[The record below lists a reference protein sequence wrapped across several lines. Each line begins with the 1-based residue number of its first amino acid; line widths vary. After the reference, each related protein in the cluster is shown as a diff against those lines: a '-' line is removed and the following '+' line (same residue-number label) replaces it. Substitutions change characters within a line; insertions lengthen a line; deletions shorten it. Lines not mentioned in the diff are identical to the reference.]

1 MATIGNNLPT
11 LNSGGV
17 MEYSTPSTE
26 DRMGEVASAIA
37 DAFGDTLPFEKIGA
51 LSPTFTQTQANAVLN
66 RNEMNPYANA
76 PLDNY
81 LKNAYDKKQETHT
94 DVSAKTLNEATGKN
108 TNDDDHKIR
117 LTELVPGTNQETYTL
132 FFEVMPEI
140 VESRTVSYEAVAPA
154 QFPGAFQKY
163 KSTDSTQWTVNATLI
178 SRTVVEATQ
187 NLEYLNRLRSWTMPY
202 FGDVTGNQYP
212 ERLGAPPPVLIF
224 SGFRQHMIGPVPV
237 VITSLNWNF
246 PKDVDYI
253 PAISPTTSTSIPFP
267 TVMQLGIQ
275 LVESFSTAEFNN
287 FSLNDFRLGNFQA
300 AFSGQNTAS
309 ATSEPIIDASNNDAQ
324 PVSPNSVTTISTA
337 GASSSKSSSVPME
350 LDAILSN
357 AEEITN
363 IVPIVSGLGGRYAGA
378 GASGGF

>member
-1 MATIGNNLPT
+1 
-11 LNSGGV
+11 
-17 MEYSTPSTE
+17 MEYSTPSVDE
-26 DRMGEVASAIA
+26 RMGEVASAIA

-81 LKNAYDKKQETHT
+81 LKNAYDKKQETRT

-246 PKDVDYI
+246 PKDVDYV

-275 LVESFSTAEFNN
+275 LVESFSTTEFNN
-287 FSLNDFRLGNFQA
+287 FSLNDFRLGNFQT

-350 LDAILSN
+350 LGAILSN

-378 GASGGF
+378 GASGVF